1 MDHFPTNRY
10 HSHWYQLQ
18 PITDICWYSCEAEFI
33 QNLPSTS
40 KLPSSQFKF
49 TSRYIHNAFH
59 LQTNT
64 APSVWR
70 LITRCHFLPMNP
82 NRGANWERTLSSWIH
97 APIFRRSW
105 NLTWTLHY
113 RQKMWRFQVPQR
125 LANIHYL
132 SETFPSFPVY
142 DISPR
147 LIRYGKRAKESIS
160 SLHIT
165 SEGVEKRLRGINPSK
180 AQGPDKIPNLVLK
193 TCSQQLAP
201 GLATIFQRSV
211 DAGTLPSDWRNAN
224 VAPVFKREMF
234 TKLKIIAPSLWLAWH
249 VNF

>member
-1 MDHFPTNRY
+1 MEITN
-10 HSHWYQLQ
+10 
-18 PITDICWYSCEAEFI
+18 TDILSLGECTFRKGTLLCRQKVHHQDAGVFYRHHFVVFGWTIFRQIVTIRIGINCNLFLTDMCWYSCEAKFI

-82 NRGANWERTLSSWIH
+82 NRGANRERRTLSSWIH

-113 RQKMWRFQVPQR
+113 RQKC
-125 LANIHYL
+125 
-132 SETFPSFPVY
+132 
-142 DISPR
+142 D
-147 LIRYGKRAKESIS
+147 
-160 SLHIT
+160 
-165 SEGVEKRLRGINPSK
+165 
-180 AQGPDKIPNLVLK
+180 D
-193 TCSQQLAP
+193 
-201 GLATIFQRSV
+201 
-211 DAGTLPSDWRNAN
+211 
-224 VAPVFKREMF
+224 FKY
-234 TKLKIIAPSLWLAWH
+234 TKG
-249 VNF
+249 